1 MESSLASRCSSSP
14 LNHPS
19 CQSPSGLILTAG
31 SDFSTPAA
39 FDAVAAFAVVS
50 LGSLVEGALIGGFE
64 GPFFGGVVGL
74 LEDNSLG
81 GRNASIGPLSSVDA
95 VPP

>member
-1 MESSLASRCSSSP
+1 MFFFSFESSFLSISFRTDP
-14 LNHPS
+14 
-19 CQSPSGLILTAG
+19 LTAG
-31 SDFSTPAA
+31 GDFSTPAA
-39 FDAVAAFAVVS
+39 FDAVAAFDVVS
-50 LGSLVEGALIGGFE
+50 FGVLVGGALIIGGLE

-81 GRNASIGPLSSVDA
+81 GLNASIGPLSSVDA

>member
-1 MESSLASRCSSSP
+1 MFFFSFESSFLSISFRTDP
-14 LNHPS
+14 
-19 CQSPSGLILTAG
+19 LTAG
-31 SDFSTPAA
+31 GDFSTPAA
-39 FDAVAAFAVVS
+39 FDAVAAFAFVS
-50 LGSLVEGALIGGFE
+50 LGSLVGGALIGGFE

-81 GRNASIGPLSSVDA
+81 GLNASIGPLSSVDA

>member
-1 MESSLASRCSSSP
+1 MFFFSFESSFLSISFRTDP
-14 LNHPS
+14 
-19 CQSPSGLILTAG
+19 LTAG
-31 SDFSTPAA
+31 GDFSTPAA
-39 FDAVAAFAVVS
+39 FDAVDAFAFVS
-50 LGSLVEGALIGGFE
+50 FGSFVGGALTGGFE

>member
-1 MESSLASRCSSSP
+1 MSISFRTDP
-14 LNHPS
+14 
-19 CQSPSGLILTAG
+19 LTAG
-31 SDFSTPAA
+31 GDFSTPAA
-39 FDAVAAFAVVS
+39 FDADAFAFVS
-50 LGSLVEGALIGGFE
+50 FGSLTGGALTGGGFE